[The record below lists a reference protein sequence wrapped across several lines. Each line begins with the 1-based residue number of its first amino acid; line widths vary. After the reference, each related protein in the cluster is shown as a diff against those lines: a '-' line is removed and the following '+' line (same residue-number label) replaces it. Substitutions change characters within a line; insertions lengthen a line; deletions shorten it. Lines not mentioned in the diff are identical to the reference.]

1 MSKKVLTG
9 TVVSDKMT
17 NTVVV
22 EVVRHVVHPLYK
34 KRIRHT
40 KKFSADTNGIE
51 CGIGDF
57 VKIEETIPMSKTKH
71 FKVIEK
77 IVEIT
82 PEGEKTAKANK
93 KDVSESKEAKTKT
106 RAKKG
111 DKKASSK

>member
-34 KRIRHT
+34 KRIRLT

-51 CGIGDF
+51 SSIGDF
-57 VKIEETIPMSKTKH
+57 VKIEETKPMSKTKH

-82 PEGEKTAKANK
+82 PEGEKTTK
-93 KDVSESKEAKTKT
+93 KSEKPSEEKKSVRKTQ
-106 RAKKG
+106 AKKG
-111 DKKASSK
+111 GSK

>member
-1 MSKKVLTG
+1 MAKKILTG

-22 EVVRHVVHPLYK
+22 EVERRIVHPLYK
-34 KRIRHT
+34 KRIKIT
-40 KKFSADTNGIE
+40 KKYSADTNGIASAV
-51 CGIGDF
+51 GDF
-57 VKIEETIPMSKTKH
+57 VKIEETVPMSKTKH

-82 PEGEKTAKANK
+82 PEGEKTTAQKNEKSTEEKKPAK
-93 KDVSESKEAKTKT
+93 KT

-111 DKKASSK
+111 EKDSK